1 METNEKEEM
10 MEEVN
15 KTSEHKHILI
25 FNVTGPSTDMNAQT
39 NFLINKM
46 NKYAKDNQIDV
57 TIRMESASQIGKKG
71 EEADIILLT
80 PELFAMLDEVSSKYP
95 NKIVKVINQEDYGYL
110 HGEEVLKAALL

>member
-15 KTSEHKHILI
+15 KEREHKHILI

-57 TIRMESASQIGKKG
+57 TIRMESASQIGKK
-71 EEADIILLT
+71 ERKQI
-80 PELFAMLDEVSSKYP
+80 SSY
-95 NKIVKVINQEDYGYL
+95 
-110 HGEEVLKAALL
+110 